1 MMRQRIKPGAA
12 LRPIGPDL
20 HAVAFHSVSK
30 VFRHRPSL
38 FNWIGRERAGETV
51 ALNSVSITVQR
62 GEVLVLLGPNG
73 SGKTTFLKLI
83 ATMLLPDQGAVW
95 VQGADTLREAK
106 RARAGV
112 GFAVATERSFYP
124 RLTARENLEFF
135 ASLEDVPQSLRAR
148 RVAEVLG
155 RTGLGD
161 ATDTLV
167 MKFSSGMHQR
177 LGIARALLK
186 DPSIL
191 LLDEPTRSLD
201 PGAAHDLWDWLR
213 TTAHEGRTIV
223 MASHNFTEAFA
234 VGDRIA
240 VLHRGLLLRHDR
252 LQPGTTVEEL
262 RALYFRAVGSRE
274 EFASDLEDVANVA
287 VGG

>member
-1 MMRQRIKPGAA
+1 MT
-12 LRPIGPDL
+12 
-20 HAVAFHSVSK
+20 K

-38 FNWIGRERAGETV
+38 FNWIGRERGGETV
-51 ALNSVSITVQR
+51 ALNAVSISAR
-62 GEVLVLLGPNG
+62 AGEVLVLLGPNG

-95 VQGADTLREAK
+95 VQGAHTREEPE
-106 RARAGV
+106 RARASV

-135 ASLEDVPQSLRAR
+135 ASLENVPRPLRAR
-148 RVAEVLG
+148 RVVEVLD
-155 RTGLGD
+155 RTGLGE
-161 ATDTLV
+161 AADTLV

-177 LGIARALLK
+177 LGISRALLK
-186 DPSIL
+186 DPAVL

-201 PGAAHDLWDWLR
+201 PGAAHELWEWLR
-213 TTAHEGRTIV
+213 ATAREGRTILL
-223 MASHNFTEAFA
+223 ASHNFNEALA

-240 VLHRGLLLRHDR
+240 VLHRGALLRHER
-252 LQPGTTVEEL
+252 LQPERTVEDL
-262 RALYFRAVGSRE
+262 RAFYFRAVESRE
-274 EFASDLEDVANVA
+274 SFTTDVEDVSDVA

>member
-1 MMRQRIKPGAA
+1 MMRQRIGRGAA
-12 LRPIGPDL
+12 LCPIGSDL
-20 HAVAFHSVSK
+20 HAVAFHSVTK

-51 ALNSVSITVQR
+51 ALHSVSITAPA

-73 SGKTTFLKLI
+73 SGKTTLLKLI
-83 ATMLLPDQGAVW
+83 ATILLPDQGAVW
-95 VQGADTLREAK
+95 VQGADTCREAE

-135 ASLEDVPQSLRAR
+135 ASLENVPRPRRAR
-148 RVAEVLG
+148 RVAEVLD

-161 ATDTLV
+161 AADTLV
-167 MKFSSGMHQR
+167 MKFSSGMQQR

-186 DPSIL
+186 DPAIL

-201 PGAAHDLWDWLR
+201 PGAANDLWKWLR
-213 TTAHEGRTIV
+213 AS
-223 MASHNFTEAFA
+223 ASHNFNEAFA
-234 VGDRIA
+234 VGDRVA

-252 LQPGTTVEEL
+252 LQPGTTIEDL
-262 RALYFRAVGSRE
+262 RALYFRALEARE
-274 EFASDLEDVANVA
+274 EPTSELEEISDVA

>member
-1 MMRQRIKPGAA
+1 
-12 LRPIGPDL
+12 L
-20 HAVAFHSVSK
+20 HAVAFHSVTK

-38 FNWIGRERAGETV
+38 FNCIGRERGGETV
-51 ALNSVSITVQR
+51 ALNSVLITAQA

-83 ATMLLPDQGAVW
+83 ATMLLPDHGAIL
-95 VQGADTLREAK
+95 VQGFDTCREPQ

-135 ASLEDVPQSLRAR
+135 ASLEDLPRPLRAR
-148 RVAEVLG
+148 RVTEVLD
-155 RTGLGD
+155 RTALGD
-161 ATDTLV
+161 AADTLV

-177 LGIARALLK
+177 LGISRALLK
-186 DPSIL
+186 DPSVL

-201 PGAAHDLWDWLR
+201 PGAAHDLWEWLR
-213 TTAHEGRTIV
+213 ATAREGRTILL
-223 MASHNFTEAFA
+223 ASHNFNEAFA
-234 VGDRIA
+234 VGDRVA
-240 VLHRGLLLRHDR
+240 VLHHGSLLRHEC
-252 LQPGTTVEEL
+252 LHPETTVEGL
-262 RALYFRAVGSRE
+262 RALYFRTVGSRE
-274 EFASDLEDVANVA
+274 EYTSELEDISDVA

>member
-1 MMRQRIKPGAA
+1 MT
-12 LRPIGPDL
+12 
-20 HAVAFHSVSK
+20 K

-38 FNWIGRERAGETV
+38 FNWIGRERGGKTV
-51 ALNSVSITVQR
+51 ALNAVSISAR
-62 GEVLVLLGPNG
+62 AGEVLVLLGPNG

-95 VQGADTLREAK
+95 VQGADTREEPE
-106 RARAGV
+106 RARASV

-135 ASLEDVPQSLRAR
+135 ASLENVPRLLRAR
-148 RVAEVLG
+148 RVAEALD

-161 ATDTLV
+161 AADTLV

-177 LGIARALLK
+177 LGISRALLK
-186 DPSIL
+186 DPAVL

-201 PGAAHDLWDWLR
+201 PGAAYELWEWLR
-213 TTAHEGRTIV
+213 DTAREGRTILL
-223 MASHNFTEAFA
+223 ASHNFNEALA

-240 VLHRGLLLRHDR
+240 VLQRGALLRHER
-252 LQPGTTVEEL
+252 LQPERTVEDL
-262 RALYFRAVGSRE
+262 RAFYFRAVESRE
-274 EFASDLEDVANVA
+274 SFTTEIENVYDVAVS
-287 VGG
+287 G